1 MEIMKDSYFAG
12 KPSRITLMC
21 LQHMINSP
29 IETKKLTMVLI
40 HMRYF
45 ESDLVFFIF
54 GVRSRDEEYGLWFV
68 NGRKCVAH
76 PRFER
81 LGGNGQL
88 KDA

>member
-40 HMRYF
+40 HMNILKATLCSSF
-45 ESDLVFFIF
+45 LEF
-54 GVRSRDEEYGLWFV
+54 GVEMKSMGFGL
-68 NGRKCVAH
+68 
-76 PRFER
+76 
-81 LGGNGQL
+81 
-88 KDA
+88 